1 MSDPYAQPSSNPP
14 PQPTGYPPGPEF
26 PPPAAASTNGFA
38 VAALVFGIL
47 GGLLG
52 LVFGIIAL
60 VQIRR
65 TGQKGTGLAV
75 AGLVLSA
82 LWLLV
87 LGLGLVLLLAA
98 GADRDAEGEITEGGS
113 VSAMSLQVG
122 DCLNGLQEEGDVQNL
137 PAVPCA
143 EPHEGEV
150 YATFDLPEG
159 DYPGE
164 TAIVDQAEAGC
175 DERLSSVAPDAYADP
190 SVGLFYLAPLEASW
204 PDDREVVC
212 IAISMSGTTTG
223 SILD

>member
-1 MSDPYAQPSSNPP
+1 MSDPYAQPSSNLP

-52 LVFGIIAL
+52 FVFGIIAL

-82 LWLLV
+82 LWLLL
-87 LGLGLVLLLAA
+87 LGLGLVVFLVT
-98 GADRDAEGEITEGGS
+98 GADRDTEGEITEGGS

-122 DCLNGLQEEGDVQNL
+122 DCLNGLQEEGDVRSL

-159 DYPGE
+159 DYPSE
-164 TAIVDQAEAGC
+164 TAIFDRAEAGC
-175 DERLSSVAPDAYADP
+175 DERLSSVAPDASGDP
-190 SVGLFYLAPLEASW
+190 SVGLFYLYPTELSW

-212 IAISMSGTTTG
+212 IAISMSGTTRG

>member
-14 PQPTGYPPGPEF
+14 PQPTGYPGPEF
-26 PPPAAASTNGFA
+26 PPPPAASTNGFA

-82 LWLLV
+82 LWLLA
-87 LGLGLVLLLAA
+87 LGLGLVLLLAV
-98 GADRDAEGEITEGGS
+98 GADRDAEGEIT
-113 VSAMSLQVG
+113 
-122 DCLNGLQEEGDVQNL
+122 
-137 PAVPCA
+137 
-143 EPHEGEV
+143 EGEV

-164 TAIVDQAEAGC
+164 TAIVDQAEAEC
-175 DERLSSVAPDAYADP
+175 DERLSAVAPDAYADP